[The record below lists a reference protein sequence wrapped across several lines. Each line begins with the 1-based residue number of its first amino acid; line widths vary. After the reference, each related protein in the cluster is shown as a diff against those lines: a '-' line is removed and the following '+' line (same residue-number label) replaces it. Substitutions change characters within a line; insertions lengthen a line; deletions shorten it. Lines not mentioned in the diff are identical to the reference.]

1 MSILAARSRRTSY
14 GLAAPQGTSFPGL
27 APNATQF
34 FIGSG
39 RGANNNYRTR
49 AISKIPSPQMVFC
62 VNQLS
67 GVGAS
72 RSQFKIR
79 GLNNPDGVHCK
90 SGPYKSA

>member
-1 MSILAARSRRTSY
+1 MSVLAARSRRTSF

-49 AISKIPSPQMVFC
+49 AISRIPSPQMIFC

-67 GVGAS
+67 GVGTG

-79 GLNNPDGVHCK
+79 GLNKPDGVQCK
-90 SGPYKSA
+90 SGPYKRA